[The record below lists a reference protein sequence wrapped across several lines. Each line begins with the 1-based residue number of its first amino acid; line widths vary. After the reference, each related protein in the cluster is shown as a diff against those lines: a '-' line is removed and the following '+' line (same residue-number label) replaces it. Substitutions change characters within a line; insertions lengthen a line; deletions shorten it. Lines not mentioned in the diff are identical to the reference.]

1 MKRKSE
7 GMKSLYILLTR
18 SDSCVSRI
26 IGLLTA
32 DNYTHVSISFDP
44 SLSTM
49 YSFARKR
56 VRTPLPAGMIKEEL
70 DSGFLGKHSYI
81 PCALYEIKVSDEA
94 YESARKEVENMASRM
109 DEYRFNIVGLICCR
123 MNIQL
128 KRKRHYFCSQF
139 VSEVL
144 EKSKAVELPK
154 PAALMRPADYLE
166 LEDMRCLFKGSIRK
180 LDEYCTQYEYQSN
193 RMCI

>member
-1 MKRKSE
+1 
-7 GMKSLYILLTR
+7 MKSIYILLTR

-26 IGLLTA
+26 IGLVTA
-32 DNYTHVSISFDP
+32 DNYTHVSISFDK
-44 SLSTM
+44 SLQTL
-49 YSFARKR
+49 YSFARKY

-70 DSGFLGKHSYI
+70 DSGFLGKHNYI

-94 YESARKEVENMASRM
+94 YAAAKKEVDDMAAHM
-109 DEYRFNIVGLICCR
+109 DDYRFNIVGLFCCR

-128 KRKRHYFCSQF
+128 NRKRHYFCSQF
-139 VSEVL
+139 VSKVL

-154 PAALMRPADYLE
+154 PAALMRPSDYLD
-166 LEDMRCLFKGSIRK
+166 LEEMKCLFKGSIRK
-180 LDEYCTQYEYQSN
+180 LDEYCANHEYETN